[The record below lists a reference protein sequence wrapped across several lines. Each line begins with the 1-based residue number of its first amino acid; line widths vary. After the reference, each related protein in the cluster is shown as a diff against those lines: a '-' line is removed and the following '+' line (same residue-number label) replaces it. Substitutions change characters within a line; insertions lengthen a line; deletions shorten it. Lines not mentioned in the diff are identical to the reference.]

1 MIDKGNYLIHWT
13 EKNKIGIF
21 PIFLIF
27 VYTSHYF
34 WHIIYY
40 KGVNEMVKNDSRI
53 IIRISSED
61 KQILFDYCSKN
72 SIKVSELLRKCTLNY
87 IKENENK

>member
-1 MIDKGNYLIHWT
+1 
-13 EKNKIGIF
+13 
-21 PIFLIF
+21 
-27 VYTSHYF
+27 
-34 WHIIYY
+34 
-40 KGVNEMVKNDSRI
+40 MVKNDSRI

-72 SIKVSELLRKCTLNY
+72 SIKVSELLRRCTLNY